1 MKKWL
6 KSDIAKF
13 LFKVLGIYILWY
25 IIYDLW
31 LLPDGRLDQWL
42 VLNIID
48 ISSNALLLMEYD
60 VFWDGRV
67 IGLAGASGVRLIN
80 GCSGI
85 SAIGLFIG
93 FVVAYPG
100 RWIPRICFIIIG
112 IGIIYFINIIR
123 IIVLVITQKYWP
135 EMFGFTHDYS
145 TTAIFYLV
153 IFLLWMVW
161 VNLGDWKAAT
171 MAPSKTPAA

>member
-1 MKKWL
+1 MKNWL
-6 KSDIAKF
+6 KSDITLF
-13 LFKVLGIYILWY
+13 LLKVVGIYVIWY
-25 IIYDLW
+25 IIYELW

-48 ISSNALLLMEYD
+48 ISSNFLLLMEYD
-60 VFWDGRV
+60 VFWDGRI
-67 IGLAGASGVRLIN
+67 IGLAGTSGVQLVN

-100 RWIPRICFIIIG
+100 RWIPRICFVIIG
-112 IGIIYFINIIR
+112 MGVIYLTNIVR
-123 IIVLVITQKYWP
+123 IVVLVITQKYWP

-145 TTAIFYLV
+145 TTAIFYLI

-161 VNLGDWKAAT
+161 INLSDRRAASITPKKAAV
-171 MAPSKTPAA
+171 